1 MPRCRPP
8 PWRETS
14 RACRAAPRRWSVRRE
29 RISPAACA
37 SGWRRRAFFRGAPLV
52 VLDDPCSALDPA
64 TEQEYIHHVR
74 RLARAGAV
82 CVVSGTGKALLTA
95 ADRIV
100 VLRHGSIEATGT
112 LRELLAG
119 GGELSLLWDSQQ

>member
-1 MPRCRPP
+1 M
-8 PWRETS
+8 
-14 RACRAAPRRWSVRRE
+14 
-29 RISPAACA
+29 
-37 SGWRRRAFFRGAPLV
+37 
-52 VLDDPCSALDPA
+52 
-64 TEQEYIHHVR
+64 
-74 RLARAGAV
+74 